1 MPTQPGYEH
10 LSSSFLL
17 MDRVFAIFQQQKYG
31 PNLLGMDMLNFA
43 PTQ

>member
-1 MPTQPGYEH
+1 MPTQAGYEH
-10 LSSSFLL
+10 LASSFLL

-31 PNLLGMDMLNFA
+31 SNLLEMDMPNFA

>member
-1 MPTQPGYEH
+1 MPTQPGCEH
-10 LSSSFLL
+10 LSYSFLL

-31 PNLLGMDMLNFA
+31 PNLLEMDMLNFA

>member
-1 MPTQPGYEH
+1 MPTQAGYEH

-17 MDRVFAIFQQQKYG
+17 IDRVFAIFQQQKYG
-31 PNLLGMDMLNFA
+31 PNLLEMDMPIFA